1 MYLNNILNDTLHYE
15 SVQFLNANIQEKF
28 FFFILGEET
37 FITDSNVD
45 VLAFK
50 VDLRSPSL
58 VCPDNLNDNSYSLL
72 LCVLKCHHRIQNMH
86 REQLLLHT
94 DLNYM
99 QALLIIPA

>member
-1 MYLNNILNDTLHYE
+1 MPTYRRSY
-15 SVQFLNANIQEKF
+15 FK
-28 FFFILGEET
+28 ILGEET
-37 FITDSNVD
+37 FTTDSNVD

-72 LCVLKCHHRIQNMH
+72 VCVLKSHHRIQNMH